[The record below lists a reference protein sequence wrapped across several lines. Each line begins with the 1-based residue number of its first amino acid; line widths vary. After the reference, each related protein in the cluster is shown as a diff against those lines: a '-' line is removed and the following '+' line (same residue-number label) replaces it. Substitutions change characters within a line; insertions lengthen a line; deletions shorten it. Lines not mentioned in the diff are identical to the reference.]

1 MLAILH
7 GSPGDGHADSSS
19 ALGKSARHLPTGR
32 LATLLEGLWL
42 GQAPGL
48 EFRAATEMSAAG
60 WSGSQAYLSFP
71 HTGEPWKKAFP
82 PALTPLLRAAP
93 SSPAWLSSEEGPSWI
108 SQWASGKP
116 TQKTQAS
123 NPLNHMEWKKG
134 VCSQWY
140 LGTELFQPS
149 GSSLSRFLTPFND
162 FQKPGHFGPWGIS
175 NFPIIPLPDSCW
187 NVPGVLGV
195 GGHVIQLAWMSTG
208 PSFQQALNSEHKLIA
223 LTDEYRER
231 RFLLPVSR

>member
-1 MLAILH
+1 MGVRPTSPSLTQGNPGKRLSLPHSRPCSGRPHPAQP
-7 GSPGDGHADSSS
+7 GSPVSKAP
-19 ALGKSARHLPTGR
+19 LGFPSGP
-32 LATLLEGLWL
+32 
-42 GQAPGL
+42 QANQHRKP
-48 EFRAATEMSAAG
+48 R
-60 WSGSQAYLSFP
+60 QA
-71 HTGEPWKKAFP
+71 
-82 PALTPLLRAAP
+82 
-93 SSPAWLSSEEGPSWI
+93 I
-108 SQWASGKP
+108 
-116 TQKTQAS
+116 
-123 NPLNHMEWKKG
+123 PLNHMEWKKG

-208 PSFQQALNSEHKLIA
+208 PSFQQALKQ
-223 LTDEYRER
+223 
-231 RFLLPVSR
+231 